1 MSATTSQRLIRAA
14 VQQGAFAPVYLLH
27 GEDDYLK
34 EDAVR
39 QLVNAAV
46 DPGMRDFN
54 YEMRRAADV
63 DAGTLGSL
71 LDTLPMMAERRV
83 VVLRDPAALKK
94 DARKVLD
101 RYLAKPSPDTMLLM
115 VAPAGSKEDKALLA
129 ASQPLEFQPLTG
141 DRVPKWIVFHAEKE
155 MGVTISEEAVRL
167 LQDAV
172 GDDLPQLAIE
182 LEKCASLANGAE
194 IGEPIVTAVVGVRRE
209 ETPGMLLDAVAMR
222 DGAAA
227 LALLPGVL
235 MQPKTSAVQLVMALA
250 TQTLGIGWA
259 LERRAAGVPAR
270 GLTGELFTLLK
281 GAGGPFLMR
290 SWGDAT
296 AAWARAVDRW
306 RRADVDRALDA
317 LLDADRALKESRLS
331 SDEQLLG
338 TLVLELCGDPA
349 ARRSRAA

>member
-1 MSATTSQRLIRAA
+1 MSATTAQRLLRAA

-46 DPGMRDFN
+46 DPAMRDFN
-54 YEMRRAADV
+54 HEVRRGSELDPESLA
-63 DAGTLGSL
+63 SL
-71 LDTLPMMAERRV
+71 LDTLPMMAARRV

-101 RYLAKPSPDTMLLM
+101 RYLEKPSPDTVLLM
-115 VAPAGSKEDKALLA
+115 VAPAGSKDDRALA
-129 ASQPLEFQPLTG
+129 AAAQPLEFQPLTG

-172 GDDLPQLAIE
+172 GDDLPQLAVE

-194 IGEPIVTAVVGVRRE
+194 IGEAIVTAVVGVRRE
-209 ETPGMLLDAVAMR
+209 ETPGMLFDAVAMR

-270 GLTGELFTLLK
+270 GINGEIFTLLK

-290 SWGDAT
+290 SWGDAA
-296 AAWARAVDRW
+296 AAWSRAVDRW
-306 RRADVDRALDA
+306 TPSDVDRALDA

-338 TLVLELCGDPA
+338 TLVLELCGVPA
-349 ARRSRAA
+349 SRRTRAA